1 MKILFLS
8 VIITIAVFLTGAMV
22 GNYIANKLKKII

>member
-8 VIITIAVFLTGAMV
+8 TIITIAVFFVGAMV
-22 GNYIANKLKKII
+22 GNYIANKLKQL